1 VWSGFSRDP
10 LSPRT
15 GDSKMSST
23 ASGSSY
29 IYAAAC
35 PDQPGIVAAVSGFLA
50 ERRLNILDADQFNDH
65 LNGRFFIRVH
75 FTELGDA
82 FGVQKLREEL
92 VPLAS
97 RFDMHWSLH
106 DTLERPRLLVLVSKL
121 DHCLHDLLYRH
132 RNGELRAD
140 IPMVVSNHKD
150 CYGLAAWYDIPYR
163 HMPVTPET
171 KPQQERKLAEIVE
184 EERIDFIVL
193 ARYMQVLSDAF
204 CTAYPQRVINIHHS
218 FLPSF
223 KGAKPYH
230 QAYERGVKLIG
241 ATAHFVTSDLDEGP
255 IIDQDVVRVD
265 HTLSP
270 DELVAAGRDVE
281 RRVLSRAVEHVVER
295 RVLLN
300 GEHRTVVFRRG
311 GG

>member
-1 VWSGFSRDP
+1 
-10 LSPRT
+10 
-15 GDSKMSST
+15 MSST

-82 FGVQKLREEL
+82 FSVQKLREEL

-241 ATAHFVTSDLDEGP
+241 ATAHYATAVLDEGP
-255 IIDQDVVRVD
+255 IIEQDVVRCSHRDSVD
-265 HTLSP
+265 
-270 DELVAAGRDVE
+270 DLVRKGRDLEKVVLA
-281 RRVLSRAVEHVVER
+281 RAVRWHLDDRVLAYG
-295 RVLLN
+295 N
-300 GEHRTVVFRRG
+300 KTVVFD
-311 GG
+311 

>member
-1 VWSGFSRDP
+1 
-10 LSPRT
+10 
-15 GDSKMSST
+15 M
-23 ASGSSY
+23 
-29 IYAAAC
+29 
-35 PDQPGIVAAVSGFLA
+35 
-50 ERRLNILDADQFNDH
+50 
-65 LNGRFFIRVH
+65 
-75 FTELGDA
+75 
-82 FGVQKLREEL
+82 
-92 VPLAS
+92 
-97 RFDMHWSLH
+97 
-106 DTLERPRLLVLVSKL
+106 LERPRLLVLVSKL

-150 CYGLAAWYDIPYR
+150 CYQLAAWYGIPYR
-163 HMPVTPET
+163 HLPMTPDT
-171 KPQQERKLAEIVE
+171 KAQQERKLREIID
-184 EERIDFIVL
+184 EERIDFVVM

-241 ATAHFVTSDLDEGP
+241 ATAHFATSDLDEGP
-255 IIDQDVVRVD
+255 IIEQDVVRVD
-265 HTLSP
+265 HSLSP
-270 DELVAAGRDVE
+270 EELTAAGRDVE

-300 GEHRTVVFRRG
+300 GSHRTVVFRRG
-311 GG
+311 G